1 MKFLNTAAILLM
13 TSAIAATAQTTTPP
27 ENLYLIGS
35 ATTAQ
40 WNANEP
46 IAMEK
51 VNAYEFTYTGPL
63 TIGEFKMPW
72 VKGDPAMWGN
82 NTYMASGDASLKSAG
97 INTYD
102 CMFTTNG
109 QPDQK
114 WKVFLPGTYKLT
126 LKINPD
132 DITSAKLTAECLSL
146 PDKIYAFGAAP
157 DQWNS
162 YGGVEVP
169 SKENGIYICSF
180 NMNYSNENKQIKFFM
195 PRGEWNAVSYIVPT
209 EVDHYSG
216 NGKLGD
222 DGSVKLIE
230 PGKSYP
236 FQVSFVGNGPLDW
249 FWGIQENRSGKYEVI
264 VNIKDKTV
272 TFNLL
277 KSYVFDKDNVTELY
291 MLGLAAES
299 FDSNNPLKM
308 NSLGNGKFSWTGNL
322 DYSTDDGIADH
333 ANKQFK
339 FVTSTGEWNEV
350 HYLVPTD
357 ADANGFTKEVES
369 GESYTMKMTTFI
381 NGGNGVDAFFGLKPN
396 DKGKYTI
403 TADVPNMSFAIT
415 KDSSVGVFEIEASG
429 ADAVEEIYDLSGR
442 RVSRESV
449 APGVYII
456 RKGMNVKKVVIK

>member
-13 TSAIAATAQTTTPP
+13 TSAIAATAQTTPP
-27 ENLYLIGS
+27 ENLYLIGH
-35 ATTAQ
+35 ATTAG
-40 WNANEP
+40 WDANNP
-46 IAMEK
+46 ITMEK

-63 TIGEFKMPW
+63 TTGEFKMPW

-82 NTYMASGDASLKSAG
+82 NTYMASGDASLKSGG

-146 PDKIYAFGAAP
+146 PDKIFALGAAASTG
-157 DQWNS
+157 DSN
-162 YGGVEVP
+162 YGDEV
-169 SKENGIYICSF
+169 SSSENGIYTWTG
-180 NMNYSNENKQIKFFM
+180 NMNYSNANTQLKLTTA
-195 PRGEWNAVSYIVPT
+195 RDEWFNVGFIVPAQ
-209 EVDHYSG
+209 VDY
-216 NGKLGD
+216 NENMDKLGE
-222 DGSVKLIE
+222 DGSVQLIE

-236 FQVSFVGNGPLDW
+236 FQISIAGNGPLNW
-249 FWGIQENRSGKYEVI
+249 YWGVKENMSGKYEAI
-264 VNIKDKTV
+264 FNLKDKTV

-277 KSYVFDKDNVTELY
+277 KSYVFDKDNVMELY
-291 MLGLAAES
+291 MLGLAAGS

-308 NSLGNGKFSWTGNL
+308 NSLGNGKFSWTGEL
-322 DYSTDDGIADH
+322 DYSTDDGNVDH

-339 FVTSTGEWNEV
+339 FVTSTGDWNEV

-357 ADANGFTKEVES
+357 VDVNGFTREVEP

-403 TADVPNMSFAIT
+403 TADVPNMSVAIS
-415 KDSSVGVFEIEASG
+415 KDSSVGVSEIESSG
-429 ADAVEEIYDLSGR
+429 VDAVEEIYDLSGR
-442 RVSRESV
+442 RVSRES
-449 APGVYII
+449 ADPGVYII
-456 RKGMNVKKVVIK
+456 RKGINVKKVVIK

>member
-1 MKFLNTAAILLM
+1 
-13 TSAIAATAQTTTPP
+13 
-27 ENLYLIGS
+27 
-35 ATTAQ
+35 
-40 WNANEP
+40 
-46 IAMEK
+46 
-51 VNAYEFTYTGPL
+51 
-63 TIGEFKMPW
+63 
-72 VKGDPAMWGN
+72 
-82 NTYMASGDASLKSAG
+82 
-97 INTYD
+97 
-102 CMFTTNG
+102 
-109 QPDQK
+109 
-114 WKVFLPGTYKLT
+114 
-126 LKINPD
+126 
-132 DITSAKLTAECLSL
+132 
-146 PDKIYAFGAAP
+146 
-157 DQWNS
+157 
-162 YGGVEVP
+162 
-169 SKENGIYICSF
+169 
-180 NMNYSNENKQIKFFM
+180 MNYSNANTQLKLTTA
-195 PRGEWNAVSYIVPT
+195 RDEWFNVGFIVPAQ
-209 EVDHYSG
+209 VDY
-216 NGKLGD
+216 NENMDNLGG
-222 DGSVKLIE
+222 DGSVLLIE

-236 FQVSFVGNGPLDW
+236 FQISIAGNGPLNW
-249 FWGIQENRSGKYEVI
+249 YWGVKENMSGKYEAI
-264 VNIKDKTV
+264 FNLKDKTV

-322 DYSTDDGIADH
+322 DYSTDDGNADH

-339 FVTSTGEWNEV
+339 FVTSTGEWYEV
-350 HYLVPTD
+350 HYLIPTD

>member
-1 MKFLNTAAILLM
+1 MKILNTAVLMLM

-27 ENLYLIGS
+27 ENLYLIGH
-35 ATTAQ
+35 ATTAG
-40 WNANEP
+40 WDANNP
-46 IAMEK
+46 ITMEK

-63 TIGEFKMPW
+63 KTGEFKMPW
-72 VKGDPAMWGN
+72 VKGEPAMWNN
-82 NTYMASGDASLKSAG
+82 NTYMASGDASLKSGDIA
-97 INTYD
+97 TYD
-102 CMFTTNG
+102 CMLTTNG

-146 PDKIYAFGAAP
+146 PDKIFALGAAASTG
-157 DQWNS
+157 DSN
-162 YGGVEVP
+162 YGDEV
-169 SKENGIYICSF
+169 SSSENGIYTWTG
-180 NMNYSNENKQIKFFM
+180 NMNYSNANTQLKLTTA
-195 PRGEWNAVSYIVPT
+195 RDEWYNVGFIVPAQ
-209 EVDHYSG
+209 VDY
-216 NGKLGD
+216 NENMDNLGQ
-222 DGSVKLIE
+222 DGSVQLIE

-236 FQVSFVGNGPLDW
+236 FQISIAGNGPLNW
-249 FWGIQENRSGKYEVI
+249 YWGVKENMSGKYEAI
-264 VNIKDKTV
+264 FNLKDKTV

-291 MLGLAAES
+291 MLGLAAGS

-308 NSLGNGKFSWTGNL
+308 NSHGNGKFSWTGEL
-322 DYSTDDGIADH
+322 DYSTDDGNADH

-339 FVTSTGEWNEV
+339 FITSTGEWYEV
-350 HYLVPTD
+350 HYLIPTD
-357 ADANGFTKEVES
+357 ADANGFTKEVEP
-369 GESYTMKMTTFI
+369 GNSYPMKMTTFI

-403 TADVPNMSFAIT
+403 TADVPNMSFAIS
-415 KDSSVGVFEIEASG
+415 KDSSVGVSEIEASG

-442 RVSRESV
+442 RVSREK
-449 APGVYII
+449 AEPGVYII